1 MEICI
6 KNLRYGYGYGWA
18 FTMII
23 KEEYRP
29 DVKVTLKADYV
40 EGYFMEHEIRVSSD
54 CLTVDEAK
62 EVKALANEMLNRA
75 NQIAK
80 ELACK
85 LEHQRGK

>member
-1 MEICI
+1 MKICI
-6 KNLRYGYGYGWA
+6 KNLRYGYGYGWS
-18 FTMII
+18 FTII
-23 KEEYRP
+23 IEEEYKHG
-29 DVKVTLKADYV
+29 VKVTLKADYV
-40 EGYFMEHEIRVSSD
+40 KNYLMEHEIRVSSD

-62 EVKALANEMLNRA
+62 EVKALANEMLDRA